1 MTASE
6 SFCSPAQ
13 DFSPDQPNQ
22 SDTNASERPRPPMSS
37 ITEIAVITGERYR
50 IEGDPTDVEQIILD
64 AARGS
69 IMQLAWL
76 VEAETGADLVVNP
89 DHVVT
94 LRAVDS

>member
-1 MTASE
+1 MT
-6 SFCSPAQ
+6 
-13 DFSPDQPNQ
+13 
-22 SDTNASERPRPPMSS
+22 S
-37 ITEIAVITGERYR
+37 ITELAVITGERYR
-50 IEGDPTDVEQIILD
+50 IEGDPKDVEQIILD

-76 VEAETGADLVVNP
+76 VEAETGEDIVVNP

>member
-1 MTASE
+1 MT
-6 SFCSPAQ
+6 
-13 DFSPDQPNQ
+13 
-22 SDTNASERPRPPMSS
+22 S
-37 ITEIAVITGERYR
+37 ITELAVITGERYR
-50 IEGDPTDVEQIILD
+50 IEGDPKDVEQIILD

-76 VEAETGADLVVNP
+76 VEAESGEDIVVNP